1 MPAGQ
6 VFIRNIEASC
16 RHHHGAPRGWWR
28 PRRAAAHRAASLRL
42 CLGFTAALAFP
53 SWLAAQPL
61 PSDAATRASEI
72 QRRQEQELDAQRAR
86 AAERPDVLSA
96 PPAVP
101 GEGPLV
107 FPEESPCFTIAQ
119 VVWDGAGPPTALRRA
134 AETTLGQCIGGQ
146 GLRVLQEHLMA
157 RLIDRGQITARV
169 LVPEQ
174 SLASGTLTLRYVP
187 GRISGVKSDGAPGWW
202 RTALPTWPGG
212 EVNQRDLDQA
222 LENIRRLGGQA
233 DASIDVAP
241 GPELGD
247 SDIII
252 KPGTGKRWHAYVG
265 GDNAGMESTG
275 KNQVNA
281 GLTLDSP
288 LFLYDQLSV
297 SWNSNAD
304 LRNSDAGSRAAS
316 VNYSI
321 PIGYW
326 TLFAGASKSRYR
338 QTVAGFDEPIVYGGT
353 SKQVEAGVSVV
364 PYRGAS
370 YKGTA
375 MLKFLRKRA
384 NSTLNDIDIEV
395 QRRDV
400 VGYEFSYGHRHYIDQ
415 MVLDVGGG
423 VRGTLPQFSDQP
435 GYVYGDPDWN
445 GRSTILTANAGLYLP
460 FKVVGQQMA
469 YQVNWQ
475 IQHAKTP
482 IVPADYFTIG
492 NRYAV
497 RGFDG
502 QMTLAAEDGWTLRN
516 DLSLDL
522 GELLRLP
529 GHQGYAGL
537 DVGRVGGPS
546 AMWLSGRTLAGAVIG
561 LRGRAALPGAANA
574 VSASYDVSA
583 GWPLQKPES
592 LKTASPVF
600 AATLMFEF

>member
-1 MPAGQ
+1 METGNFNKKQ
-6 VFIRNIEASC
+6 VHTVFMRRRLRQRRLPSLALSISFIAIFAIL
-16 RHHHGAPRGWWR
+16 P
-28 PRRAAAHRAASLRL
+28 PAAAQLSPAEAA
-42 CLGFTAALAFP
+42 A
-53 SWLAAQPL
+53 
-61 PSDAATRASEI
+61 RASDI

-96 PPAVP
+96 PAAPAAADGV
-101 GEGPLV
+101 LV
-107 FPEESPCFTIAQ
+107 LPTESPCFTVAK
-119 VVWDGAGPPTALRRA
+119 VAWDGPAPSATMRRA
-134 AETTLGQCIGGQ
+134 SEGVLGQCVGGQ
-146 GLRVLQEHLMA
+146 GLQALQAHLMA
-157 RLIDRGQITARV
+157 RLIDRGLITARV

-187 GRISGVKSDGAPGWW
+187 GRIAGVKSDGAPGWW

-222 LENIRRLGGQA
+222 LENIRRLAGQA

-265 GDNAGMESTG
+265 GDNAGMEATG

-304 LRNSDAGSRAAS
+304 LRNNDAGSRAAS
-316 VNYSI
+316 INYSI
-321 PIGYW
+321 PFGYW

-338 QTVAGFDEPIVYGGT
+338 QTVAGFEEPIVYGGT
-353 SKQVEAGVSVV
+353 SKQIEAGVSVV

-400 VGYEFSYGHRHYIDQ
+400 VGYEFSYGHRQYIDQ
-415 MVLDVGGG
+415 MVLDLGGG

-460 FKVVGQQMA
+460 FKVAGQQLA
-469 YQVNWQ
+469 YQANWQ

-516 DLSLDL
+516 DLSLNL
-522 GELLRLP
+522 GNLGQQL
-529 GHQGYAGL
+529 YTGL
-537 DVGRVGGPS
+537 DAGRVGGPS
-546 AMWLSGRTLAGAVIG
+546 AEYLASRTLVGAVAG
-561 LRGRAALPGAANA
+561 LRGRIAIPGAANA
-574 VSASYDVSA
+574 VNASYDLSA
-583 GWPLQKPES
+583 GWPLKKPDN
-592 LKTASPVF
+592 LKTQSTVF

>member
-1 MPAGQ
+1 MP
-6 VFIRNIEASC
+6 
-16 RHHHGAPRGWWR
+16 P
-28 PRRAAAHRAASLRL
+28 
-42 CLGFTAALAFP
+42 
-53 SWLAAQPL
+53 LAAQPL
-61 PSDAATRASEI
+61 PAEAAARASDI
-72 QRRQEQELDAQRAR
+72 QRRQEQDLDAQRAR

-96 PPAVP
+96 PAA

-107 FPEESPCFTIAQ
+107 FPAESPCFTLDKVI
-119 VVWDGAGPPTALRRA
+119 WDGSPPPAALRRDSEA
-134 AETTLGQCIGGQ
+134 ALGRCVGGQ
-146 GLRVLQEHLMA
+146 GLRALQEHLMA
-157 RLIDRGQITARV
+157 RLIDRGLITARV

-174 SLASGTLTLRYVP
+174 SLATGSLTLRYVP
-187 GRISGVKSDGAPGWW
+187 GRISGVKSEGAPGWW

-222 LENIRRLGGQA
+222 LENIRRLAGQA
-233 DASIDVAP
+233 DARIDVAP
-241 GPELGD
+241 GPQLGD

-265 GDNAGMESTG
+265 GDNAGLESTG

-304 LRNSDAGSRAAS
+304 LRNNDAGSRAAS
-316 VNYSI
+316 INYSI
-321 PIGYW
+321 PFGYW

-338 QTVAGFDEPIVYGGT
+338 QTVAGFEEPIVYGGT
-353 SKQVEAGVSVV
+353 SKQIEAGVSVV

-384 NSTLNDIDIEV
+384 SSTLNDIDIEV

-400 VGYEFSYGHRHYIDQ
+400 VGYEFSYGHRHYLDQ

-460 FKVVGQQMA
+460 FKVAGQQMA

-516 DLSLDL
+516 DLSLNL
-522 GELLRLP
+522 GNLGQQL
-529 GHQGYAGL
+529 YTGL
-537 DVGRVGGPS
+537 DAGRVGGPAAQYLTS
-546 AMWLSGRTLAGAVIG
+546 RTLVGAVAG
-561 LRGRAALPGAANA
+561 LRGRIAVPGVANA
-574 VSASYDVSA
+574 VNASYDLSA
-583 GWPLQKPES
+583 GWPLKKPDN
-592 LKTASPVF
+592 LKTQSTVF

>member
-1 MPAGQ
+1 M
-6 VFIRNIEASC
+6 
-16 RHHHGAPRGWWR
+16 
-28 PRRAAAHRAASLRL
+28 RRRLRQRRLPSLALSISFVAIFAILPPAAAQLSPAEAA
-42 CLGFTAALAFP
+42 A
-53 SWLAAQPL
+53 
-61 PSDAATRASEI
+61 RASDI

-96 PPAVP
+96 PAAPAAADGV
-101 GEGPLV
+101 LV
-107 FPEESPCFTIAQ
+107 LPTESPCFTVAK
-119 VVWDGAGPPTALRRA
+119 VAWDGPAPSATMRRA
-134 AETTLGQCIGGQ
+134 SEGVLGQCVGGQ
-146 GLRVLQEHLMA
+146 GLQALQAHLMA
-157 RLIDRGQITARV
+157 RLIDRGLITARV

-222 LENIRRLGGQA
+222 LENIRRLAGQA

-304 LRNSDAGSRAAS
+304 LRNDDAGSRAAS
-316 VNYSI
+316 INYSI
-321 PIGYW
+321 PFGYW

-338 QTVAGFDEPIVYGGT
+338 QTVAGFEEPIVYGGT
-353 SKQVEAGVSVV
+353 SKQIEAGVSVV

-384 NSTLNDIDIEV
+384 SSTLNDIDIEV

-400 VGYEFSYGHRHYIDQ
+400 VGYEFSYGHRHYVDQ
-415 MVLDVGGG
+415 MVLDIGGG
-423 VRGTLPQFSDQP
+423 VRGTLPQFSNQP

-445 GRSTILTANAGLYLP
+445 GRSTVLVASAGLYLP
-460 FKVVGQQMA
+460 FKVAGQQLA
-469 YQVNWQ
+469 YQANWQ

-482 IVPADYFTIG
+482 VVPADYFTIG

-516 DLSLDL
+516 DLSLNL
-522 GELLRLP
+522 GNLGQQLYT
-529 GHQGYAGL
+529 GVDA
-537 DVGRVGGPS
+537 GRVGGPS
-546 AMWLSGRTLAGAVIG
+546 AEYLASRTLVGAVAG
-561 LRGRAALPGAANA
+561 LRGRVTIPGVAHVVN
-574 VSASYDVSA
+574 ASYDLSA
-583 GWPLQKPES
+583 GWPLKKPDN
-592 LKTASPVF
+592 LKTQSTVF

>member
-1 MPAGQ
+1 METGNFNKKQ
-6 VFIRNIEASC
+6 VHTVFM
-16 RHHHGAPRGWWR
+16 
-28 PRRAAAHRAASLRL
+28 RRRLRQRRLPSLALSISFVAIFAILPPAAAQLSPAEAA
-42 CLGFTAALAFP
+42 A
-53 SWLAAQPL
+53 
-61 PSDAATRASEI
+61 RASDI

-96 PPAVP
+96 PAAPAAADGV
-101 GEGPLV
+101 LV
-107 FPEESPCFTIAQ
+107 LPTESPCFTVAK
-119 VVWDGAGPPTALRRA
+119 VAWDGPAPSATVRRA
-134 AETTLGQCIGGQ
+134 SEGVLGQCVGGQ
-146 GLRVLQEHLMA
+146 GLQALQAHLMA
-157 RLIDRGQITARV
+157 RLIDRGLITARV

-174 SLASGTLTLRYVP
+174 SLAGGTLTLRYVP

-212 EVNQRDLDQA
+212 EVSQRDLDQA
-222 LENIRRLGGQA
+222 LENIRRLAGQA

-304 LRNSDAGSRAAS
+304 LRNNDAGSRAAS

-321 PIGYW
+321 PFGYW

-338 QTVAGFDEPIVYGGT
+338 QTVAGFEEPIVYGGT
-353 SKQVEAGVSVV
+353 SKQIEAGVSVV

-384 NSTLNDIDIEV
+384 SSTLNDIDIEV

-400 VGYEFSYGHRHYIDQ
+400 VGYEFSYGHRHYVDQ
-415 MVLDVGGG
+415 MVLDIGGG
-423 VRGTLPQFSDQP
+423 VRGTLPQFSNQP

-460 FKVVGQQMA
+460 FKVAGQQLA
-469 YQVNWQ
+469 YQANWQ

-516 DLSLDL
+516 DLSLNL
-522 GELLRLP
+522 GNLGQQL
-529 GHQGYAGL
+529 YTGL
-537 DVGRVGGPS
+537 DAGRVGGPS
-546 AMWLSGRTLAGAVIG
+546 AEYLASRTLVGAVAG
-561 LRGRAALPGAANA
+561 LRGRIAMPYVN
-574 VSASYDVSA
+574 ASYDLSA
-583 GWPLQKPES
+583 GWPLKKPDN
-592 LKTASPVF
+592 LKTQSTVF
-600 AATLMFEF
+600 AATVMFEF

>member
-1 MPAGQ
+1 METGNFNKKQVHTVFMRRRLRQRRLPSLALSISFVAIFAILPPA
-6 VFIRNIEASC
+6 
-16 RHHHGAPRGWWR
+16 
-28 PRRAAAHRAASLRL
+28 
-42 CLGFTAALAFP
+42 
-53 SWLAAQPL
+53 AAQPS
-61 PSDAATRASEI
+61 PAEAAARASDI

-96 PPAVP
+96 PAAPAAPDGV
-101 GEGPLV
+101 LV
-107 FPEESPCFTIAQ
+107 LPTESPCFTVAK
-119 VVWDGAGPPTALRRA
+119 VAWDGPAPPATVRRA
-134 AETTLGQCIGGQ
+134 SEGVLGQCVGGQ
-146 GLRVLQEHLMA
+146 GLQALQAHLMA
-157 RLIDRGQITARV
+157 RLIDRGLITARV

-174 SLASGTLTLRYVP
+174 SLAGGTLTLRYVP

-304 LRNSDAGSRAAS
+304 LRNNDAGSRAAS
-316 VNYSI
+316 INYSI
-321 PIGYW
+321 PFGYW

-338 QTVAGFDEPIVYGGT
+338 QTVAGFEEPIVYGGT
-353 SKQVEAGVSVV
+353 SKQIEAGVSVV

-384 NSTLNDIDIEV
+384 SSTLNDIDIEV

-400 VGYEFSYGHRHYIDQ
+400 VGYEFSYGHRQYIDQ
-415 MVLDVGGG
+415 MVLDLGGG

-460 FKVVGQQMA
+460 FKVAGQQLA
-469 YQVNWQ
+469 YQANWQ

-516 DLSLDL
+516 DLSLNL
-522 GELLRLP
+522 GNLGQQL
-529 GHQGYAGL
+529 YTGL
-537 DVGRVGGPS
+537 DAGRVGGPS
-546 AMWLSGRTLAGAVIG
+546 AEYLASRTLVGAVAG
-561 LRGRAALPGAANA
+561 LRGRIAIPGAANA
-574 VSASYDVSA
+574 VNASYDLSA
-583 GWPLQKPES
+583 GWPLKKPDN
-592 LKTASPVF
+592 LKTQSTVF

>member
-1 MPAGQ
+1 METGNFNKKQ
-6 VFIRNIEASC
+6 VHTVFM
-16 RHHHGAPRGWWR
+16 
-28 PRRAAAHRAASLRL
+28 RRRLRQRRLPSLALSISFVAIFAILPPAAAQLSPAEAA
-42 CLGFTAALAFP
+42 A
-53 SWLAAQPL
+53 
-61 PSDAATRASEI
+61 RASDI

-96 PPAVP
+96 PAAPAAADGV
-101 GEGPLV
+101 LV
-107 FPEESPCFTIAQ
+107 LPTESPCFTVAK
-119 VVWDGAGPPTALRRA
+119 VAWDGPAPPVTVRRA
-134 AETTLGQCIGGQ
+134 SEGVLSQCVGGQ
-146 GLRVLQEHLMA
+146 GLQALQAHLMA
-157 RLIDRGQITARV
+157 RLIDRGLITARV

-187 GRISGVKSDGAPGWW
+187 GRISGVKSEGAPGWW

-222 LENIRRLGGQA
+222 LENIRRLAGQA

-304 LRNSDAGSRAAS
+304 LRNNDAGSRAAS

-321 PIGYW
+321 PFGYW

-338 QTVAGFDEPIVYGGT
+338 QTVAGFEEPIVYGGT
-353 SKQVEAGVSVV
+353 SKQIEAGVSVV

-400 VGYEFSYGHRHYIDQ
+400 VGYEFSYGHRQYIDQ
-415 MVLDVGGG
+415 MVLDLGGG

-460 FKVVGQQMA
+460 FKVAGQQLA
-469 YQVNWQ
+469 YQANWQ

-516 DLSLDL
+516 DLSLNL
-522 GELLRLP
+522 GNLGQQL
-529 GHQGYAGL
+529 YTGL
-537 DVGRVGGPS
+537 DAGRVGGPS
-546 AMWLSGRTLAGAVIG
+546 AEYLASRTLVGAVAG
-561 LRGRAALPGAANA
+561 LRGRIAMPYVN
-574 VSASYDVSA
+574 ASYDLSA
-583 GWPLQKPES
+583 GWPLKKPDN
-592 LKTASPVF
+592 LKTQSTVF

>member
-1 MPAGQ
+1 M
-6 VFIRNIEASC
+6 
-16 RHHHGAPRGWWR
+16 
-28 PRRAAAHRAASLRL
+28 RRRLRQRRLPSLALSISFVAIFAILPPAAAQLSPAEAA
-42 CLGFTAALAFP
+42 A
-53 SWLAAQPL
+53 
-61 PSDAATRASEI
+61 RASDI

-96 PPAVP
+96 PAAPAAADGV
-101 GEGPLV
+101 LV
-107 FPEESPCFTIAQ
+107 LPTESPCFTVAK
-119 VVWDGAGPPTALRRA
+119 VAWDGPAPSATMRRA
-134 AETTLGQCIGGQ
+134 SEGVLGQCVGGQ
-146 GLRVLQEHLMA
+146 GLQALQAHLMA
-157 RLIDRGQITARV
+157 RLIDRGLITARV

-187 GRISGVKSDGAPGWW
+187 GRIAGVKSDGAPGWW

-222 LENIRRLGGQA
+222 LENIRRLAGQA

-304 LRNSDAGSRAAS
+304 LRNNDAGSRAAS
-316 VNYSI
+316 INYSI
-321 PIGYW
+321 PFGYW

-338 QTVAGFDEPIVYGGT
+338 QTVAGFEEPIVYGGT
-353 SKQVEAGVSVV
+353 SKQIEAGVSVV

-400 VGYEFSYGHRHYIDQ
+400 VGYEFSYGHRQYIDQ
-415 MVLDVGGG
+415 MVLDLGGG

-460 FKVVGQQMA
+460 FKVAGQQLA
-469 YQVNWQ
+469 YQANWQ

-516 DLSLDL
+516 DLSLNL
-522 GELLRLP
+522 GNLGQQL
-529 GHQGYAGL
+529 YTGL
-537 DVGRVGGPS
+537 DAGRVGGPS
-546 AMWLSGRTLAGAVIG
+546 AEYLASRTLVGAVAG
-561 LRGRAALPGAANA
+561 LRGRIAIPGAANA
-574 VSASYDVSA
+574 VNASYDLSA
-583 GWPLQKPES
+583 GWPLKKPDN
-592 LKTASPVF
+592 LKTQSTVF

>member
-1 MPAGQ
+1 MHT
-6 VFIRNIEASC
+6 VFM
-16 RHHHGAPRGWWR
+16 
-28 PRRAAAHRAASLRL
+28 RRRLRQRRLPSLALSISFVAIFAILPPAAAQLSPAEAA
-42 CLGFTAALAFP
+42 A
-53 SWLAAQPL
+53 
-61 PSDAATRASEI
+61 RASDI

-96 PPAVP
+96 PAAPAAADGV
-101 GEGPLV
+101 LV
-107 FPEESPCFTIAQ
+107 LPTESPCFTVAK
-119 VVWDGAGPPTALRRA
+119 VAWDGPAPSATVRRA
-134 AETTLGQCIGGQ
+134 SEGVLGQCVGGQ
-146 GLRVLQEHLMA
+146 GLQALQAHLMA
-157 RLIDRGQITARV
+157 RLIDRGLITARV

-174 SLASGTLTLRYVP
+174 SLAGGTLTLRYVP

-212 EVNQRDLDQA
+212 EVSQRDLDQA
-222 LENIRRLGGQA
+222 LENIRRLAGQA

-304 LRNSDAGSRAAS
+304 LRNNDAGSRAAS

-321 PIGYW
+321 PFGYW

-338 QTVAGFDEPIVYGGT
+338 QTVAGFEEPIVYGGT
-353 SKQVEAGVSVV
+353 SKQIEAGVSVV

-384 NSTLNDIDIEV
+384 SSTLNDIDIEV

-400 VGYEFSYGHRHYIDQ
+400 VGYEFSYGHRHYVDQ
-415 MVLDVGGG
+415 MVLDIGGG
-423 VRGTLPQFSDQP
+423 VRGTLPQFSNQP

-460 FKVVGQQMA
+460 FKVAGQQLA
-469 YQVNWQ
+469 YQANWQ

-516 DLSLDL
+516 DLSLNL
-522 GELLRLP
+522 GNLGQQL
-529 GHQGYAGL
+529 YTGL
-537 DVGRVGGPS
+537 DAGRVGGPS
-546 AMWLSGRTLAGAVIG
+546 AEYLASRTLVGAVAG
-561 LRGRAALPGAANA
+561 LRGRIAMPYVN
-574 VSASYDVSA
+574 ASYDLSA
-583 GWPLQKPES
+583 GWPLKKPDN
-592 LKTASPVF
+592 LKTQSTVF

>member
-1 MPAGQ
+1 METGNFNKKQ
-6 VFIRNIEASC
+6 VHTVFM
-16 RHHHGAPRGWWR
+16 
-28 PRRAAAHRAASLRL
+28 RRRLRQRRLPSLALSISFVAIFAILPPAAAQLSPAEAA
-42 CLGFTAALAFP
+42 A
-53 SWLAAQPL
+53 
-61 PSDAATRASEI
+61 RASDI

-96 PPAVP
+96 PAAPAAADGV
-101 GEGPLV
+101 LV
-107 FPEESPCFTIAQ
+107 LPTESPCFTVAK
-119 VVWDGAGPPTALRRA
+119 VAWDGPAPPATVRRA
-134 AETTLGQCIGGQ
+134 SEGVLSQCVGGQ
-146 GLRVLQEHLMA
+146 GLQALQAHLMA
-157 RLIDRGQITARV
+157 RLIDRGLITARV

-174 SLASGTLTLRYVP
+174 SLAGGTLTLRYVP
-187 GRISGVKSDGAPGWW
+187 GRIAGVKSDGAPGWW

-222 LENIRRLGGQA
+222 LENIRRLAGQA

-275 KNQVNA
+275 KKQVNA

-304 LRNSDAGSRAAS
+304 LRNNDAGSRAAS
-316 VNYSI
+316 INYSI
-321 PIGYW
+321 PFGYW
-326 TLFAGASKSRYR
+326 TLFASASKSRYR
-338 QTVAGFDEPIVYGGT
+338 QTVAGFEEPIVYGGT
-353 SKQVEAGVSVV
+353 SKQIEAGVSVV

-400 VGYEFSYGHRHYIDQ
+400 VGYEFSYGHRQYIDQ
-415 MVLDVGGG
+415 MVLDLGGG

-435 GYVYGDPDWN
+435 GYVYGDTDWN

-460 FKVVGQQMA
+460 FKVAGQQLA
-469 YQVNWQ
+469 YQANWQ

-516 DLSLDL
+516 DLSLNL
-522 GELLRLP
+522 GNLGQQL
-529 GHQGYAGL
+529 YTGL
-537 DVGRVGGPS
+537 DAGRVGGPS
-546 AMWLSGRTLAGAVIG
+546 AEYLASRTLVGAVAG
-561 LRGRAALPGAANA
+561 LRGRITIPGAANT
-574 VSASYDVSA
+574 VNASYDLSA
-583 GWPLQKPES
+583 GWPLKKPDN
-592 LKTASPVF
+592 LKTQSTVF

>member
-1 MPAGQ
+1 M
-6 VFIRNIEASC
+6 FASSI
-16 RHHHGAPRGWWR
+16 AFLP
-28 PRRAAAHRAASLRL
+28 PLVAQSL
-42 CLGFTAALAFP
+42 P
-53 SWLAAQPL
+53 VE
-61 PSDAATRASEI
+61 AATRASEI

-86 AAERPDVLSA
+86 AAERPDVLSV

-134 AETTLGQCIGGQ
+134 AEATLGQCIGGQ

-157 RLIDRGQITARV
+157 RLIDRGLITARV

-316 VNYSI
+316 INYSI
-321 PIGYW
+321 PFGYW

-384 NSTLNDIDIEV
+384 SSTLNDIDIEV

-460 FKVVGQQMA
+460 FKVAGQQLA

-502 QMTLAAEDGWTLRN
+502 QMTLAAQDGWTLRN
-516 DLSLDL
+516 DLSLNL
-522 GELLRLP
+522 GNLGQQL
-529 GHQGYAGL
+529 YTGL
-537 DVGRVGGPS
+537 DAGRVGGPAAQYLTS
-546 AMWLSGRTLAGAVIG
+546 RTLVGAVAG
-561 LRGRAALPGAANA
+561 LRGRIAVPGVANA
-574 VSASYDVSA
+574 VNASYDLSA
-583 GWPLQKPES
+583 GWPLKKPDN
-592 LKTASPVF
+592 LKTQSTVF

>member
-1 MPAGQ
+1 M
-6 VFIRNIEASC
+6 
-16 RHHHGAPRGWWR
+16 
-28 PRRAAAHRAASLRL
+28 RRRLRQRRLPSLALSISFVAIFAILPPAAAQLSPAEAA
-42 CLGFTAALAFP
+42 A
-53 SWLAAQPL
+53 
-61 PSDAATRASEI
+61 RASDI

-96 PPAVP
+96 PAAPAAADGV
-101 GEGPLV
+101 LV
-107 FPEESPCFTIAQ
+107 LPTESPCFTVAK
-119 VVWDGAGPPTALRRA
+119 VAWDGPAPSATMRRA
-134 AETTLGQCIGGQ
+134 SEGVLGQCVGGQ
-146 GLRVLQEHLMA
+146 GLQALQAHLMA
-157 RLIDRGQITARV
+157 RLIDRGLITARV

-187 GRISGVKSDGAPGWW
+187 GRIAGVKSDGAPGWW

-222 LENIRRLGGQA
+222 LENIRRLAGQA

-265 GDNAGMESTG
+265 GDNAGMEATG

-304 LRNSDAGSRAAS
+304 LRNNDAGSRAAS
-316 VNYSI
+316 INYSI
-321 PIGYW
+321 PFGYW

-338 QTVAGFDEPIVYGGT
+338 QTVAGFEEPIVYGGT
-353 SKQVEAGVSVV
+353 SKQIEAGVSVV

-400 VGYEFSYGHRHYIDQ
+400 VGYEFSYGHRQYIDQ
-415 MVLDVGGG
+415 MVLDLGGG

-460 FKVVGQQMA
+460 FKVAGQQLA
-469 YQVNWQ
+469 YQANWQ

-516 DLSLDL
+516 DLSLNL
-522 GELLRLP
+522 GNLGQQL
-529 GHQGYAGL
+529 YTGL
-537 DVGRVGGPS
+537 DAGRVGGPS
-546 AMWLSGRTLAGAVIG
+546 AEYLASRTLVGAVAG
-561 LRGRAALPGAANA
+561 LRGRIAIPGAANA
-574 VSASYDVSA
+574 VNASYDLSA
-583 GWPLQKPES
+583 GWPLKKPDN
-592 LKTASPVF
+592 LKTQSTVF

>member
-1 MPAGQ
+1 MHT
-6 VFIRNIEASC
+6 VFM
-16 RHHHGAPRGWWR
+16 
-28 PRRAAAHRAASLRL
+28 RRRLRQRRLPSLALSISFVAIFAILPPAAAQLSPAEAA
-42 CLGFTAALAFP
+42 A
-53 SWLAAQPL
+53 
-61 PSDAATRASEI
+61 RASDI

-96 PPAVP
+96 PAAPAAADGV
-101 GEGPLV
+101 LV
-107 FPEESPCFTIAQ
+107 LPTESPCFTVAK
-119 VVWDGAGPPTALRRA
+119 VAWDGPAPPVTVRRA
-134 AETTLGQCIGGQ
+134 SEGVLSQCVGGQ
-146 GLRVLQEHLMA
+146 GLQALQAHLMA
-157 RLIDRGQITARV
+157 RLIDRGLITARV

-187 GRISGVKSDGAPGWW
+187 GRISGVKSEGAPGWW

-222 LENIRRLGGQA
+222 LENIRRLAGQA

-304 LRNSDAGSRAAS
+304 LRNNDAGSRAAS

-321 PIGYW
+321 PFGYW

-338 QTVAGFDEPIVYGGT
+338 QTVAGFEEPIVYGGT
-353 SKQVEAGVSVV
+353 SKQIEAGVSVV

-400 VGYEFSYGHRHYIDQ
+400 VGYEFSYGHRQYIDQ
-415 MVLDVGGG
+415 MVLDLGGG

-460 FKVVGQQMA
+460 FKVAGQQLA
-469 YQVNWQ
+469 YQANWQ

-516 DLSLDL
+516 DLSLNL
-522 GELLRLP
+522 GNLGQQL
-529 GHQGYAGL
+529 YTGL
-537 DVGRVGGPS
+537 DAGRVGGPS
-546 AMWLSGRTLAGAVIG
+546 AEYLASRTLVGAVAG
-561 LRGRAALPGAANA
+561 LRGRIAMPYVN
-574 VSASYDVSA
+574 ASYDLSA
-583 GWPLQKPES
+583 GWPLKKPDN
-592 LKTASPVF
+592 LKTQSTVF

>member
-1 MPAGQ
+1 MHT
-6 VFIRNIEASC
+6 VFM
-16 RHHHGAPRGWWR
+16 
-28 PRRAAAHRAASLRL
+28 RRRLRQRRLPSLALSISFVAIFAILPPAAAQLSPAEAA
-42 CLGFTAALAFP
+42 A
-53 SWLAAQPL
+53 
-61 PSDAATRASEI
+61 RASDI

-96 PPAVP
+96 PAAPAAADGV
-101 GEGPLV
+101 LV
-107 FPEESPCFTIAQ
+107 LPTESPCFTVAK
-119 VVWDGAGPPTALRRA
+119 VAWDGPAPSATMRRA
-134 AETTLGQCIGGQ
+134 SEGVLGQCVGGQ
-146 GLRVLQEHLMA
+146 GLQALQAHLMA
-157 RLIDRGQITARV
+157 RLIDRGLITARV

-187 GRISGVKSDGAPGWW
+187 GRIAGVKSDGAPGWW

-222 LENIRRLGGQA
+222 LENIRRLAGQA

-304 LRNSDAGSRAAS
+304 LRNNDAGSRAAS
-316 VNYSI
+316 INYSI
-321 PIGYW
+321 PFGYW

-338 QTVAGFDEPIVYGGT
+338 QTVAGFEEPIVYGGT
-353 SKQVEAGVSVV
+353 SKQIEAGVSVV

-400 VGYEFSYGHRHYIDQ
+400 VGYEFSYGHRQYIDQ
-415 MVLDVGGG
+415 MVLDLGGG

-460 FKVVGQQMA
+460 FKVAGQQLA
-469 YQVNWQ
+469 YQANWQ

-516 DLSLDL
+516 DLSLNL
-522 GELLRLP
+522 GNLGQQL
-529 GHQGYAGL
+529 YTGL
-537 DVGRVGGPS
+537 DAGRVGGPS
-546 AMWLSGRTLAGAVIG
+546 AEYLASRTLVGAVAG
-561 LRGRAALPGAANA
+561 LRGRIAIPGAANA
-574 VSASYDVSA
+574 VNASYDLSA
-583 GWPLQKPES
+583 GWPLKKPDN
-592 LKTASPVF
+592 LKTQSTVF

>member
-1 MPAGQ
+1 MALSISFVAIFAILP
-6 VFIRNIEASC
+6 
-16 RHHHGAPRGWWR
+16 P
-28 PRRAAAHRAASLRL
+28 AAAQLSPAEAA
-42 CLGFTAALAFP
+42 A
-53 SWLAAQPL
+53 
-61 PSDAATRASEI
+61 RASDI

-96 PPAVP
+96 PAAPAAADGV
-101 GEGPLV
+101 LV
-107 FPEESPCFTIAQ
+107 LPTESPCFTVAK
-119 VVWDGAGPPTALRRA
+119 VAWDGPAPSATMRRA
-134 AETTLGQCIGGQ
+134 SEGVLGQCVGGQ
-146 GLRVLQEHLMA
+146 GLQALQAHLMA
-157 RLIDRGQITARV
+157 RLIDRGLITARV

-187 GRISGVKSDGAPGWW
+187 GRIAGVKSDGAPGWW

-222 LENIRRLGGQA
+222 LENIRRLAGQA

-265 GDNAGMESTG
+265 GDNAGMEATG

-304 LRNSDAGSRAAS
+304 LRNNDAGSRAAS
-316 VNYSI
+316 INYSI
-321 PIGYW
+321 PFGYW

-338 QTVAGFDEPIVYGGT
+338 QTVAGFEEPIVYGGT
-353 SKQVEAGVSVV
+353 SKQIEAGVSVV

-400 VGYEFSYGHRHYIDQ
+400 VGYEFSYGHRQYIDQ
-415 MVLDVGGG
+415 MVLDLGGG

-445 GRSTILTANAGLYLP
+445 GRSTILTASAGLYLP
-460 FKVVGQQMA
+460 FKVAGQQMA
-469 YQVNWQ
+469 YQANWQ

-516 DLSLDL
+516 DLSLNL
-522 GELLRLP
+522 GNLGQQL
-529 GHQGYAGL
+529 YTGL
-537 DVGRVGGPS
+537 DAGRVGGPS
-546 AMWLSGRTLAGAVIG
+546 AEYLASRTLVGAVAG
-561 LRGRAALPGAANA
+561 LRGRIAIPGAANA
-574 VSASYDVSA
+574 VNASYDLSA
-583 GWPLQKPES
+583 GWPLKKPDN
-592 LKTASPVF
+592 LKTQSTVF

>member
-1 MPAGQ
+1 M
-6 VFIRNIEASC
+6 
-16 RHHHGAPRGWWR
+16 
-28 PRRAAAHRAASLRL
+28 RRRLRQRRLPSLALSISFVAIFAILPPAAAQLSPAEAA
-42 CLGFTAALAFP
+42 A
-53 SWLAAQPL
+53 
-61 PSDAATRASEI
+61 RASDI

-96 PPAVP
+96 PAAPAAADGV
-101 GEGPLV
+101 LV
-107 FPEESPCFTIAQ
+107 LPTESPCFTVAK
-119 VVWDGAGPPTALRRA
+119 VAWDGPAPSATMRRA
-134 AETTLGQCIGGQ
+134 SEGVLGQCVGGQ
-146 GLRVLQEHLMA
+146 GLQALQAHLMT
-157 RLIDRGQITARV
+157 RLIDRGLITARV

-187 GRISGVKSDGAPGWW
+187 GRIAGVKSDGAPGWW

-222 LENIRRLGGQA
+222 LENIRRLAGQA

-304 LRNSDAGSRAAS
+304 LRNNDAGSRAAS
-316 VNYSI
+316 INYSI
-321 PIGYW
+321 PFGYW

-338 QTVAGFDEPIVYGGT
+338 QTVAGFEEPIVYGGT
-353 SKQVEAGVSVV
+353 SKQIEAGVSVV

-370 YKGTA
+370 YKGAA

-400 VGYEFSYGHRHYIDQ
+400 VGYEFSYGHRQYIDQ
-415 MVLDVGGG
+415 MVLDLGGG

-445 GRSTILTANAGLYLP
+445 GRSTVLTANAGLYLP
-460 FKVVGQQMA
+460 FKVAGQQLA
-469 YQVNWQ
+469 YQANWQ

-482 IVPADYFTIG
+482 IVPADFFTIG

-516 DLSLDL
+516 DLSLNL
-522 GELLRLP
+522 GNLGQQL
-529 GHQGYAGL
+529 YTGL
-537 DVGRVGGPS
+537 DAGRVGGPS
-546 AMWLSGRTLAGAVIG
+546 AEYLASRTLVGAVAG
-561 LRGRAALPGAANA
+561 LRGRITIPGAANT
-574 VSASYDVSA
+574 VNASYDLSA
-583 GWPLQKPES
+583 GWPLKKPDN
-592 LKTASPVF
+592 LKTQSTVF

>member
-1 MPAGQ
+1 M
-6 VFIRNIEASC
+6 
-16 RHHHGAPRGWWR
+16 
-28 PRRAAAHRAASLRL
+28 RRRLRQRRLPSLALSISFVAIFAILPPAAAQLSPAEAA
-42 CLGFTAALAFP
+42 A
-53 SWLAAQPL
+53 
-61 PSDAATRASEI
+61 RASDI

-96 PPAVP
+96 PAAPAAADGV
-101 GEGPLV
+101 LV
-107 FPEESPCFTIAQ
+107 LPTESPCFTVAK
-119 VVWDGAGPPTALRRA
+119 VAWDGPAPSATMRRA
-134 AETTLGQCIGGQ
+134 SEGVLGQCVGGQ
-146 GLRVLQEHLMA
+146 GLQALQAHLMA
-157 RLIDRGQITARV
+157 RLIDRGLITARV

-174 SLASGTLTLRYVP
+174 SLADGTLTLRYVP
-187 GRISGVKSDGAPGWW
+187 GRIAGVKSDGAPGWW

-222 LENIRRLGGQA
+222 LENIRRLAGQA

-265 GDNAGMESTG
+265 GDNAGMEATG

-304 LRNSDAGSRAAS
+304 LRNNDAGSRAAS
-316 VNYSI
+316 INYSI
-321 PIGYW
+321 PFGYW

-338 QTVAGFDEPIVYGGT
+338 QTVAGFEEPIVYGGT
-353 SKQVEAGVSVV
+353 SKQIEAGVSVV

-400 VGYEFSYGHRHYIDQ
+400 VGYEFSYGHRQYIDQ
-415 MVLDVGGG
+415 MVLDLGGG
-423 VRGTLPQFSDQP
+423 VRGTLPQFSNQP
-435 GYVYGDPDWN
+435 GYVYGDPDWD
-445 GRSTILTANAGLYLP
+445 GRSTVLVANAGLYLP
-460 FKVVGQQMA
+460 FKVAGQQLA
-469 YQVNWQ
+469 YQANWQ

-516 DLSLDL
+516 DLSLNL
-522 GELLRLP
+522 GNLGQQL
-529 GHQGYAGL
+529 YTGL
-537 DVGRVGGPS
+537 DAGRVGGPS
-546 AMWLSGRTLAGAVIG
+546 AEYLASRTLIGAVAG
-561 LRGRAALPGAANA
+561 LRGRIAMPYVN
-574 VSASYDVSA
+574 ASYDLSA
-583 GWPLQKPES
+583 GWPLKKPDN
-592 LKTASPVF
+592 LKTQSTVF

>member
-1 MPAGQ
+1 MP
-6 VFIRNIEASC
+6 
-16 RHHHGAPRGWWR
+16 P
-28 PRRAAAHRAASLRL
+28 AAAQLSPAEAA
-42 CLGFTAALAFP
+42 A
-53 SWLAAQPL
+53 
-61 PSDAATRASEI
+61 RASDI

-96 PPAVP
+96 PAAPAAADGV
-101 GEGPLV
+101 LV
-107 FPEESPCFTIAQ
+107 LPTESPCFTVAK
-119 VVWDGAGPPTALRRA
+119 VAWDGPAPSATMRRA
-134 AETTLGQCIGGQ
+134 SEGVLGQCVGGQ
-146 GLRVLQEHLMA
+146 GLQALQAHLMA
-157 RLIDRGQITARV
+157 RLIDRGLITARV

-187 GRISGVKSDGAPGWW
+187 GRIAGVKSDGAPGWW

-222 LENIRRLGGQA
+222 LENIRRLAGQA

-304 LRNSDAGSRAAS
+304 LRNNDAGSRAAS
-316 VNYSI
+316 INYSI
-321 PIGYW
+321 PFGYW

-338 QTVAGFDEPIVYGGT
+338 QTVAGFEEPIVYGGT
-353 SKQVEAGVSVV
+353 SKQIEAGVSVV

-400 VGYEFSYGHRHYIDQ
+400 VGYEFSYGHRQYIDQ
-415 MVLDVGGG
+415 MVLDLGGG

-460 FKVVGQQMA
+460 FKVAGQQLA
-469 YQVNWQ
+469 YQANWQ

-516 DLSLDL
+516 DLSLNL
-522 GELLRLP
+522 GNLGQQL
-529 GHQGYAGL
+529 YTGL
-537 DVGRVGGPS
+537 DAGRVGGPS
-546 AMWLSGRTLAGAVIG
+546 AEYLASRTLVGAVAG
-561 LRGRAALPGAANA
+561 LRGRIAIPGAANA
-574 VSASYDVSA
+574 VNASYDLSA
-583 GWPLQKPES
+583 GWPLKKPDN
-592 LKTASPVF
+592 LKTQSTVF